1 LRYLVLRL
9 SGSLDMDLTDRI
21 MECLHGC
28 EIPYDEREVIL
39 DRRAGQILV
48 PVKIM
53 VTETHLTCLK
63 NRLPAKVTGIELGTS
78 TDQNV

>member
-1 LRYLVLRL
+1 
-9 SGSLDMDLTDRI
+9 MDLTDRI

-78 TDQNV
+78 QIRMSSPQYWVLEFIL